1 MHTGGE
7 SKADERK
14 IAYRAAK
21 FNVER
26 CAFEAGGTAHVW
38 DLIRH
43 PGAAAILPVLAD
55 GRLVLIRNRR
65 IAIGECLLEVPAGT
79 LDDGEPPER
88 CAARELAEETG
99 YRAGKLTP
107 LLACYSSPGIM
118 DERMYGFLATDLT
131 PGPTAHESGEQ
142 IEVVQMPLDE
152 ALDGIRTGTIT
163 DGKTIVTLLY
173 YERFVRG
180 VEAST

>member
-1 MHTGGE
+1 MPSASE
-7 SKADERK
+7 STADKREIVFRST
-14 IAYRAAK
+14 K

-26 CAFEAGGTAHVW
+26 CAFEARGTAHVW
-38 DLIRH
+38 DIIRH

-65 IAIGECLLEVPAGT
+65 IAVDQNLLEVPAGT
-79 LDDGEPPER
+79 LDDGEPPEQ

-99 YRAGKLTP
+99 YRAGKLRR
-107 LLACYSSPGIM
+107 LLTCFSSPGIL

-131 PGPTAHESGEQ
+131 PGPTARESGEE
-142 IEVVQMPLDE
+142 IEVVLMPPAE
-152 ALDGIRTGTIT
+152 ALDAIRTGTIT

-173 YERFVRG
+173 YDRFVG
-180 VEAST
+180 GMEAGA